1 MAKNRNKQPQN
12 DLTFGN
18 IPGTTTGG
26 SATPTPSPSPFDQI
40 PGTVNAPLKKPATPF
55 KESPFEKDPAKK
67 KEHEDWKRYSEAANT
82 ADVPGIKA
90 PIRETL
96 SRNGIADMR
105 TQELTLKG
113 ATKKLNDYARSKGI
127 SSYDDKTI
135 TEAMAAQQ
143 IQLGN
148 LEPADLSDLA
158 DMANRRRMAEDA
170 LDKMRKTY
178 NVQDDVTKARTQKAQ
193 QEAKTKEVNEQWA
206 KGLYAPKPLKRVLGP
221 QGVPENTDMPATT
234 GMPDSMAKQEPKEPT
249 YAFSRADL
257 KRTPEFKL
265 EQRDDQMAAKRPEYV
280 AVPFQ
285 YKGVK
290 LDNEG
295 MPTGS
300 MQVSSAM
307 VPSSMLGDDNAIK
320 KVTEQEAKSA
330 EFVSQLSPLTQLP
343 IKPVVYTDDKDGEE
357 TFTGD
362 YEIGDI
368 SQTYRQLDNEFLSKF
383 TTALLTDKYLT
394 GDDRVGLDAA
404 QGLAFDLLKYMK
416 SQSVDDGIADVIAQS
431 VDVDSWR
438 PLTSWSGKVD
448 DYVLSRVKSPNV
460 KRVYDAFKQRYQ
472 QLEQLNGA
480 KRFYGKKL
488 PKELFSS
495 ETGAIATRAAV
506 GGATGFIKG
515 AFGWI
520 GKAAERMTDAAEA
533 GTARR
538 ISGIGGP
545 QSDYSEVEQENILWR
560 FLVDLGTGRE
570 SIDPAYATNAPV
582 SVPNVSELRQL
593 LPQTIA
599 DNERAKVN
607 PNLDAAAKA
616 QTTVGTDTFIEQV
629 VPAVTQLIGS
639 MYAGPFKISSGT
651 VLKASSFLRTSKVGQ
666 TIVGS
671 KYMQQLGQTLHSLGP
686 NIIPNAQAATE
697 MAATMS
703 MAHLLE
709 TFPNANPE
717 ELEQSAI
724 SGALF
729 PIVGNLITQRVFM
742 PLVTKWKS
750 VQGVLEN
757 PTTQAAYRLNLI
769 EKYGPQ
775 KGMEIYGK
783 SVDAARVQKEL
794 AYTLGNIF
802 GNPAQG
808 AIVANLTG
816 QEYDGVAFVLDAV
829 LGLGASGHLA
839 KSIRGFNRPLDARD
853 IQSFIRARETEE
865 AIADAKRFARDM
877 QGDTSP
883 IADQV
888 NAKVV
893 EDIATDSEA
902 PMATPEDAQA
912 ARETG
917 ETVENI
923 EPPTDEQLN
932 EQYTKEYEEVLR
944 ERFDADRAVLD
955 VRAGEATPVKLSEM
969 TNQEAFSD
977 GFSDIQRE
985 ALNLIHRNA
994 PDTDVIYHP
1003 GPDTYYDSG
1012 TGTIYVSESLRGT
1025 EGERNALLHEGIHAA
1040 TVETLRKDPA
1050 FRDQILMLKQKIE
1063 ESTLFQKWMSKEE
1076 NWEKALYMMQ
1086 SPEEFIAG
1094 IVDNVNGVA
1103 DVIMQESQGF
1113 GRRTI
1118 DTIKG
1123 AFNRDAMT
1131 NTDVFESVQ
1140 DVLRAFPRMEVV
1152 KTADP
1157 QPFGVINDTFAQ
1169 AMGDQQ
1175 PQNAELFDQMT
1186 NGLGIDFILDDHET
1200 LVDPDSNLGL
1210 FKDLAKAINLA
1221 SESVDKN
1228 QARTNSI
1235 RFIDN
1240 LRRYGI
1246 EDEVG
1251 YKFITD
1257 GITEKYAD
1265 WDNFT
1270 PLRKSEILLQES
1282 KKLVAD
1288 TGIVSR
1294 LKALTKERV
1303 DFETDLPASEI
1314 ARRDTISMRD
1324 LSTVLGMKSVKRLQ
1338 KWINANFEKPEFI
1351 IETINKGIDKRI
1363 DDLFGPVEADA
1374 EVLADN
1380 TEREAMVNS
1389 FREKA
1394 NEAVRSYIFNNHN
1407 LLPVAPL
1414 ELSKDVNGKVYL
1426 NAIESKDGVSA
1437 ATGRKLVT
1445 AIQNPV
1451 PMFRRLKNIAEGLKT
1466 SSAGKPYR
1474 LYKDKGIDVLID
1486 QLTNVKVGVVTDS
1499 KMLENNGFIKNSENV
1514 ANVFLN
1520 DVKPGW
1526 FFLPGTAEGNMWLD
1540 LSSMF
1545 TGKPNPNTLSLLTK
1559 KVETINLVD
1568 YLDSE
1573 QTWGKPGANAAV
1585 PRVLAAFDLWKL
1597 VDMANKGEYFDL
1609 TDPKS
1614 SILKGLANEIYD
1626 VNKQGNEVGI
1636 ANWFQAA
1643 MSDAP
1648 TLATQANEVITKLA
1662 KYYEANEV
1670 GVKPQ
1675 VRHKIDGDGR
1685 EPLVSALTEFYHK
1698 LTDYGNQNTIATKPG
1713 SDKPIKN
1720 TNKYKNVAIQASY
1733 NHYKDVNTLET
1744 ILKSRGKLIDPL
1756 DLNKIEP
1763 ENRETVRATWKQK
1776 GVILGDD
1783 GSIKLKQFILTDAW
1797 AEANPEI
1804 WAAISNQEEAVR
1816 KPSDH
1821 FDGGTLLINKATHDF
1836 LAEAY
1841 NKSADTT
1848 GGLKFG
1854 YGGDWI
1860 WKSALSEQYDTG
1872 NPLVDTFFQN
1882 LRDRGI
1888 SMVAMQSAIK
1898 SKGKNFQ
1905 RQDVLREGA
1914 SMPTRYVYDHNG
1926 TLLGAEE
1933 NGQYKGLTPEE
1944 SIALHANG
1952 NVDVPGAIREYDLV
1966 GDNAFGF
1973 NHVASAPDENSFRGV
1988 SVSFDRSPYV
1998 YGDQGGVLRKTVRG
2012 LHSRIAEKFG
2022 RTIKADKML
2031 LATAPLS
2038 QDRIFNELQSVVN
2051 RYDVAEMNLASE
2063 DISTNPSLAA
2073 VLQFPKGTKKEVQN
2087 IAKYITHTLGGNA
2100 DYTADV
2106 YAENIYD
2113 LYKESEGNFEQFVTR
2128 LETYLNDEAPIYVR
2142 DEIGGEL
2149 DVLPNEGGWDV
2160 TPDNANKIANDIRL
2174 LATNDEQF
2182 ISTQEQEYL
2191 DAANS
2196 YKEYLAG
2203 QQSRVASQRESIL
2216 KDIEDIKKVYNHDN
2230 GTVRNKDLYKYVKS
2244 LLAKAQESEPGSDLF
2259 ATPEIKRAIVRGI
2272 ENSLLDDNIVAVRN
2286 LHLLD
2291 AIYGNVIHG
2300 ENTLRQ
2306 RVITNE
2312 FDASRKAKSLGK
2324 LFRLNLYVPADNHVE
2339 DGADISRMWA
2349 RIAAEEEAAKLELS
2363 DEDAFEFINDKVREH
2378 DGFVANEVV
2387 AKHIPDGKLKA
2398 YDQGVILSVNDIDAY
2413 NRHVQKQRAQGKDI
2427 PYLLMGS
2434 KVVTKLNPPD
2444 GLDSYSAR
2452 VLVGAD
2458 SRKGTGIMVNH
2469 EFLTQEIGR
2478 DFDGDDFG
2486 ILFENPDWGGKY
2498 LDLWDE
2504 LAKQGSHKG
2513 DPAKKQELGKNLLG
2527 MPFPK
2532 IPVDQRQQSLD
2543 NFNKT
2548 QEANSVGQDK
2558 IDHGIAQLNTWYEA
2572 WGYIEDRNRGAA
2584 NPVVQTN
2591 RLRFTIGGSPDQWRV
2606 ADAYTKQAQYDT
2618 WAGLPYHPR
2627 DVFFGSRVM
2636 EIEIGLWPNHP
2647 QYKEYANAIRR
2658 YKDTGTVVPL
2668 LMEEFYKAYKSNV
2681 PTKSTDSV
2689 VAAIPQYV
2697 HKNEYSLAKYNDGT
2711 VYGAGIDATIAQYQQ
2726 MPEGLTEGLIDA
2738 TTRAINAEPLTK
2750 QYKYIPGNVLK
2761 PIESTL
2767 ATYQNLSNNTFN
2779 NIKEVLNTLYY
2790 ASDTDTQTKD
2800 RLKAVAMSF
2809 KGLSAVDAR
2818 FDFVSNISA
2827 DPIATGSNAIFTSTP
2842 DNPNHVTNQLVLTEM
2857 LQRAYGQ
2864 SKTTIEIPG
2873 ADGVRWNIT
2882 DESVVLQTP
2891 HAEYGI
2897 EEIYTNGDYS
2907 DGIKQLMEET
2917 GLTAD
2922 QLFPPHLIMPA
2933 VMDKREVSLRNM
2945 PNELTK
2951 LGKENPNTVFLL
2963 THADFQNFQDGWSQG
2978 YKPEPNVIMVNRGG
2992 KSDAGVTKEI
3002 KDAIAQQT
3010 LQGKRVVLLNWGHGT
3025 KRTMPNKVDPSILDS
3040 GAALRIDRNMTDR
3053 QRIKMLGKYAAFMQ
3067 PSNPDILL
3075 AAMQQNLSVY
3085 GELQDKDSFGRPTPG
3100 YNPMQSLDK
3109 HYYSGMR
3116 DIYEGAKEVGGD
3128 VTIRDGQDLL
3138 QSLYQDTIYYSD
3150 VKALHNMQETD
3161 SIDKIPGVRFGLYN
3175 GEEAKIEGY
3184 KLQNQR
3190 AGRLNRLNKFVGKPL
3205 AEMSWKETEEV
3216 NNTISEYLRSE
3227 FGEGANAN
3235 ELYDFVMS
3243 AIDPQQLRT
3252 IEEGLY
3258 RKYGSM
3264 TQMEENGDT
3273 RGNNIIRASKSFYLA
3288 QALTDAMKITDK
3300 QAKVMGVA
3308 PRTWWD
3314 RFQILASQ
3322 EAPEFIKHYAKDK
3335 KNHSLFTPV
3344 SETIGVT
3351 VDEFGNVSETVT
3363 SNILGSQYNQQ
3374 MMPKYASMESE
3385 TYVRHGY
3392 RKRSINAIKDK
3403 MAADLSGLRDNLKD
3417 RFEPIGDAGILEA
3430 AREISRVSTAVV
3442 QASSVF
3448 NGVND
3453 PSVSIKVGNK
3463 IYNADSNGYIPDAEL
3478 NSIAEDIL
3486 NGVQQEN
3493 IIPQQYTRQN
3503 LVNALKIAVTAK
3515 VQNQRYATYQRNIAA
3530 SLEAYVRNLY
3540 EENTP
3545 NEVVPLSEEEL
3556 AAGITPMSA
3565 KPDIE
3570 TTEFAPLWQQAK
3582 TIADELRSEA
3592 DARLKSGLVD
3602 NINAMQFVNYDTFS
3616 DVVTESLT
3624 ERDALVDKVKNA
3636 PAKQRAEAKQE
3647 LDDLYR
3653 SYSQYFDVLRLAE
3666 QYPTMG
3672 SADPLDR
3679 GKIVMSYL
3687 QSRRDSG
3694 DRKNKQLSKV
3704 SSFFKRELLGSDE
3717 HRPAMYDTRDYEIMK
3732 YVYGTADTYNEDLL
3746 FQRNQDVLQSTFLN
3760 INSLF
3765 TNSYNAERNI
3775 RKALGKSTLDNT
3787 VAENN
3792 LLSMFSTDGTIYKE
3806 NVDVHSTRGWRAKM
3820 KEVANEG
3827 RAWLSSDEIG
3837 LPVTTPVAIT
3847 YTADSNNNI
3856 KTLTGRLAGVVRLD
3870 PKIVATRNVK
3880 EAQMRFNKQKQL
3892 LDTMLNKGTITA
3904 EQHKLDLSNLEQSE
3918 RKLGLNQKAVPK
3930 DVMVVYNQE
3939 NGSLSYIDLETV
3951 TQVQK
3956 GSVNGWLAN
3965 KANDARQKEIYKIFG
3980 EERELG
3986 EFLSSVN
3993 AEALQSFTGEKVRET
4008 YKVNDPQASIN
4019 FYSKLG
4025 RENVPNSL
4033 VAALDKT
4040 SQIISSGASQ
4050 WRYGFGKETATI
4062 LASVLAA
4069 PVIGVGGAAA
4079 GVGWAIYKGTSKY
4092 VRNKYGNYLGFALR
4106 ASQIFPQLF
4115 DSEALPD
4122 TWGAAIKMI
4131 GKNFSNQVTGTL
4143 KLLSSKETDAYMR
4156 EGTPAA
4162 STAKQRLQKGA
4173 GLAAELITPANTQ
4186 STNRGT
4192 RQYVEMLNEGKRV
4205 KKIIDGLGRY
4215 LTANDMDQIQQ
4226 VIDKNMR
4233 YAKNVKAT
4241 IRQGQLN
4248 LTFTETNKAG
4258 VEEYIASL
4266 DEIQAMNLD
4275 RLNQALALSGK
4286 TLSFLD
4292 PLLVT
4297 GSRALIE
4304 ANNLRLRVFNA
4315 LGETEQKGV
4324 MRAGSTATKAF
4335 ERLQEGKDV
4344 RSNPAAISSYVEQGI
4359 ESLQGKFDEKAYHLQ
4374 TPFGRAY
4381 NLFSQY
4387 FRRFARRTTLDPVNE
4402 YKFWDSWYKI
4412 VGEDQE
4418 FASVMM
4424 GKYGL
4429 DLGDQVAQRTFTAW
4443 SPDDGPQALRMSI
4456 AGKMAFTPLAVMGF
4470 GQLLNILIES
4480 LADDNAYELKRDME
4494 QNVEMVLGG
4503 ENPVGNAVK
4512 TIVEGVSLF
4521 ATRDL
4526 EKASTAQAVEYNLR
4540 DLANIVPGGA
4550 GITPAFDAGA
4560 LLGLYAMH
4568 KAGILPNMPS
4578 DMRWERR
4585 VANLL
4590 GPIGIPL
4597 QAPGDVV
4604 STIEKGG
4611 KVLKGPKNF
4620 IGNLVGEE
4628 IEEPKSTRRRK
4639 PRRKKP
4645 NADSK

>member
-12 DLTFGN
+12 DFTFGN

-26 SATPTPSPSPFDQI
+26 SATPAPSSSPFDQI
-40 PGTVNAPLKKPATPF
+40 PGTVNVPMEKPTVQF
-55 KESPFEKDPAKK
+55 KESPFENDPAKK
-67 KEHEDWKRYSEAANT
+67 QQHEDWKRYSAAAKSSTIPDKN
-82 ADVPGIKA
+82 AGIRA
-90 PIRETL
+90 
-96 SRNGIADMR
+96 SMARNGIVDMR
-105 TQELTLKG
+105 MQELTLNG
-113 ATKKLNDYARSKGI
+113 ATEKLNAYARSKNLGV
-127 SSYDDKTI
+127 YDEKTV
-135 TEAMAAQQ
+135 AQA
-143 IQLGN
+143 IQEQGLKLPN
-148 LEPADLSDLA
+148 MDEADLFDLA
-158 DMANRRRMAEDA
+158 KMANERRSAEDA
-170 LDKMRKTY
+170 LDLMRKNY
-178 NVQDDVTKARTQKAQ
+178 GVKDNVTKARTQKAQ
-193 QEAKTKEVNEQWA
+193 QETKANEINSDWVKTQ
-206 KGLYAPKPLKRVLGP
+206 LTPTPIKRVLGP
-221 QGVPENTDMPATT
+221 QGVPQNTGRPETT
-234 GMPDSMAKQEPKEPT
+234 GMPASLEQRKPEEPK
-249 YAFSRADL
+249 YAFTRADL

-290 LDNEG
+290 LGTDG
-295 MPTGS
+295 MPEGS
-300 MQVSSAM
+300 MQVSSVM
-307 VPSSMLGDDNAIK
+307 VPSTMLGDTAALNKIA
-320 KVTEQEAKSA
+320 EEESKSA
-330 EFVSQLSPLTQLP
+330 EFVSELSPVTQLP
-343 IKPVVYTDDKDGEE
+343 IKPIAHMDDKDGEE

-394 GDDRVGLDAA
+394 GDDKVGLDAA

-416 SQSVDDGIADVIAQS
+416 SQSADDGIADVIAQS

-438 PLTSWSGKVD
+438 PLTSWSGYVD
-448 DYVLSRVKSPNV
+448 DYVLSRVQSPNV

-495 ETGAIATRAAV
+495 ETGAVTTRTVAGGVTGLFRGALGWINKTFERYADVNEARAAKL
-506 GGATGFIKG
+506 T
-515 AFGWI
+515 
-520 GKAAERMTDAAEA
+520 
-533 GTARR
+533 
-538 ISGIGGP
+538 IGGGLP
-545 QSDYSEVEQENILWR
+545 QSDYSELDNENIVWR
-560 FLVDLGTGRE
+560 VLVNLGTGRE
-570 SIDPAYATNAPV
+570 LDPAYATYNP
-582 SVPNVSELRQL
+582 SSIPNVSELRQL
-593 LPQTIA
+593 LPQAIA
-599 DNERAKVN
+599 DNERAKNN

-616 QTTVGTDTFIEQV
+616 QTTVGTDTFIEQLA
-629 VPAVTQLIGS
+629 PAVGQLVGS

-651 VLKASSFLRTSKVGQ
+651 VMKASSFLRTSKVGQ
-666 TIVGS
+666 TILGS

-686 NIIPNAQAATE
+686 NVIPNVQAATE

-729 PIVGNLITQRVFM
+729 PVVGNLITQRVFM

-757 PTTQAAYRLNLI
+757 SSTRAAYMDNLI
-769 EKYGPQ
+769 TKYGEQ
-775 KGMEIYGK
+775 KGMEIFAK

-794 AYTLGNIF
+794 AYAMGNTF
-802 GNPAQG
+802 GNPIQG
-808 AIVANLTG
+808 GIVANLTG
-816 QEYDGVAFVLDAV
+816 QEYDGVAFWLDAIM
-829 LGLGASGHLA
+829 GAGASGHLA
-839 KSIRGFNRPLDARD
+839 KTIRGFNRPLDARD

-883 IADQV
+883 IADEA

-902 PMATPEDAQA
+902 PMATPEDAQV

-917 ETVENI
+917 ETVKNI
-923 EPPTDEQLN
+923 DPPTDEELN
-932 EQYTKEYEEVLR
+932 EQYTKGYEELLR
-944 ERFDADRAVLD
+944 ERFEADRGVLD

-969 TNQEAFSD
+969 TSQEAFAD

-1003 GPDTYYDSG
+1003 GPDTYYDTG
-1012 TGTIYVSESLRGT
+1012 TGTIYLSESLRGT

-1063 ESTLFQKWMSKEE
+1063 ESSLFQKWMSKEE

-1157 QPFGVINDTFAQ
+1157 QPFGAINDTFAQ

-1175 PQNAELFDQMT
+1175 PQNAELFDQLT

-1351 IETINKGIDKRI
+1351 MDTINKGIDKRI
-1363 DDLFGPVEADA
+1363 DDLFGPVEADS
-1374 EVLADN
+1374 EVLADT
-1380 TEREAMVNS
+1380 TEREAMINS

-1394 NEAVRSYIFNNHN
+1394 NEAVRAYIFNNHN
-1407 LLPVAPL
+1407 MLPVAPL

-1437 ATGRKLVT
+1437 ATGRKLIT

-1466 SSAGKPYR
+1466 SSSGKPYR
-1474 LYKDKGIDVLID
+1474 VYKDKGIDVLID

-1499 KMLENNGFIKNSENV
+1499 KMLENHGFIKNSENV
-1514 ANVFLN
+1514 SDVFLN

-1540 LSSMF
+1540 LSSLF
-1545 TGKPNPNTLSLLTK
+1545 TGKPNPNTLKLLTQ
-1559 KVETINLVD
+1559 KVETVNLVD

-1573 QTWGKPGANAAV
+1573 QTWGKPNGNTAV
-1585 PRVLAAFDLWKL
+1585 PRVLSAFDLWKL

-1609 TDPKS
+1609 ADPKT
-1614 SILKGLANEIYD
+1614 SILKGLSNEIYD
-1626 VNKQGNEVGI
+1626 ATKQGNPVGI

-1662 KYYEANEV
+1662 KYYEANEA

-1675 VRHKIDGDGR
+1675 VRYKLDGDGR

-1720 TNKYKNVAIQASY
+1720 SNKYYNVAIQASY
-1733 NHYKDVNTLET
+1733 NHYRDVNTLET
-1744 ILKSRGKLIDPL
+1744 ILQSRGKLIDPL
-1756 DLNKIEP
+1756 DLNKVAP

-1783 GSIKLKQFILTDAW
+1783 GSIKLKQFVLTDAW

-1804 WAAISNQEEAVR
+1804 WAALSAQDLFKQEVDEAEVAPKAPANVKLTGVPDRMGEQRYLPKDQAKADMATKYIGRGSPRSNTEQYAKDFKELANTGVYEASDVVFVSAEGNRANRIRPNFDEISKAVQAGATIITDDAPNRKREYNVGERDIADYVTNNGYEEVGPGVWKPVPRKRLTSTAGVGERNWQWEQRRGEETQPKLNELR

-1966 GDNAFGF
+1966 GDNALGF

-2022 RTIKADKML
+2022 RTIKADKLL
-2031 LATAPLS
+2031 LATAPLA
-2038 QDRIFNELQSVVN
+2038 QDVV
-2051 RYDVAEMNLASE
+2051 MS
-2063 DISTNPSLAA
+2063 
-2073 VLQFPKGTKKEVQN
+2073 
-2087 IAKYITHTLGGNA
+2087 
-2100 DYTADV
+2100 
-2106 YAENIYD
+2106 
-2113 LYKESEGNFEQFVTR
+2113 R
-2128 LETYLNDEAPIYVR
+2128 LEMVGSTAQ
-2142 DEIGGEL
+2142 EIA
-2149 DVLPNEGGWDV
+2149 DAINEV
-2160 TPDNANKIANDIRL
+2160 
-2174 LATNDEQF
+2174 
-2182 ISTQEQEYL
+2182 
-2191 DAANS
+2191 
-2196 YKEYLAG
+2196 
-2203 QQSRVASQRESIL
+2203 
-2216 KDIEDIKKVYNHDN
+2216 KKVYNHDN
-2230 GTVRNKDLYKYVKS
+2230 GTIRNKDLYKYVKS

-2259 ATPEIKRAIVRGI
+2259 ATPEIKRAVVRGI
-2272 ENSLLDDNIVAVRN
+2272 ENSLLDDNFVAVRN

-2339 DGADISRMWA
+2339 DGTDISRMWA
-2349 RIAAEEEAAKLELS
+2349 RIAAEEEAAKLELA

-2378 DGFVANEVV
+2378 DDFVANEVV
-2387 AKHIPDGKLKA
+2387 AKQIPDGKLKA

-2458 SRKGTGIMVNH
+2458 SRKNTGIMVNH

-2504 LAKQGSHKG
+2504 LAKQSSHKG

-2527 MPFPK
+2527 MAFPK

-2572 WGYIEDRNRGAA
+2572 WGYIEDMNAGRA
-2584 NPVVQTN
+2584 NPVVETS
-2591 RLRFTIGGSPDQWRV
+2591 RMRFTLGGSPDQWRV

-2636 EIEIGLWPNHP
+2636 DIQIDMSPESANY
-2647 QYKEYANAIRR
+2647 QDFVDAVARYKE
-2658 YKDTGTVVPL
+2658 TGTVVPL
-2668 LMEEFYKAYKSNV
+2668 LMEEFYRAYKGMV
-2681 PTKSTDSV
+2681 PQKSADSV
-2689 VAAIPQYV
+2689 VGALPRYINQ
-2697 HKNEYSLAKYNDGT
+2697 NEYAAAKYNDTT
-2711 VYGAGIDATIAQYQQ
+2711 VYGAGINETLKQYEQL
-2726 MPEGLTEGLIDA
+2726 PEGITPELIDA
-2738 TTRAINAEPLTK
+2738 TGQVISDRLPEKTKFKRTQGKVLQAIPT
-2750 QYKYIPGNVLK
+2750 
-2761 PIESTL
+2761 SL
-2767 ATYQNLSNNTFN
+2767 ATYTNLAKNTFN
-2779 NIKEVLNTLYY
+2779 NIRSVLHTLRSNIDVKDETLAQLNTI
-2790 ASDTDTQTKD
+2790 A
-2800 RLKAVAMSF
+2800 ASF

-2818 FDFVSNISA
+2818 FDFVSNLSA

-2891 HAEYGI
+2891 HNEYGI
-2897 EEIYTNGDYS
+2897 EEIYAKGDYS
-2907 DGIKQLMEET
+2907 EGIKQLMEET

-2933 VMDKREVSLRNM
+2933 VMDKREVPLRNM
-2945 PNELTK
+2945 RDELTK
-2951 LGKENPNTVFLL
+2951 LGKDNPNSVFLL

-3002 KDAIAQQT
+3002 KDAVAQQT
-3010 LQGKRVVLLNWGHGT
+3010 LQGKRVVLLNWGEAT

-3040 GAALRIDRNMTDR
+3040 GAALRIDRNMNER
-3053 QRIKMLGKYAAFMQ
+3053 QRTKMLGKYAAFMQ
-3067 PSNPDILL
+3067 PSSPDILL
-3075 AAMQQNLSVY
+3075 AAMNQKVSVF
-3085 GELQDKDSFGRPTPG
+3085 EDVKRKEPTGKEIEG
-3100 YNPMQSLDK
+3100 YDPMQSLDK
-3109 HYYSGMR
+3109 HYYAGLR
-3116 DIYEGAKEVGGD
+3116 DVYEGAKEVGGD
-3128 VTIRDGQDLL
+3128 VTI
-3138 QSLYQDTIYYSD
+3138 
-3150 VKALHNMQETD
+3150 
-3161 SIDKIPGVRFGLYN
+3161 
-3175 GEEAKIEGY
+3175 
-3184 KLQNQR
+3184 
-3190 AGRLNRLNKFVGKPL
+3190 
-3205 AEMSWKETEEV
+3205 
-3216 NNTISEYLRSE
+3216 
-3227 FGEGANAN
+3227 
-3235 ELYDFVMS
+3235 
-3243 AIDPQQLRT
+3243 
-3252 IEEGLY
+3252 
-3258 RKYGSM
+3258 GS
-3264 TQMEENGDT
+3264 G
-3273 RGNNIIRASKSFYLA
+3273 
-3288 QALTDAMKITDK
+3288 
-3300 QAKVMGVA
+3300 
-3308 PRTWWD
+3308 
-3314 RFQILASQ
+3314 
-3322 EAPEFIKHYAKDK
+3322 
-3335 KNHSLFTPV
+3335 
-3344 SETIGVT
+3344 
-3351 VDEFGNVSETVT
+3351 
-3363 SNILGSQYNQQ
+3363 
-3374 MMPKYASMESE
+3374 
-3385 TYVRHGY
+3385 
-3392 RKRSINAIKDK
+3392 
-3403 MAADLSGLRDNLKD
+3403 
-3417 RFEPIGDAGILEA
+3417 
-3430 AREISRVSTAVV
+3430 
-3442 QASSVF
+3442 
-3448 NGVND
+3448 
-3453 PSVSIKVGNK
+3453 
-3463 IYNADSNGYIPDAEL
+3463 
-3478 NSIAEDIL
+3478 EDIL
-3486 NGVQQEN
+3486 
-3493 IIPQQYTRQN
+3493 
-3503 LVNALKIAVTAK
+3503 
-3515 VQNQRYATYQRNIAA
+3515 
-3530 SLEAYVRNLY
+3530 
-3540 EENTP
+3540 
-3545 NEVVPLSEEEL
+3545 
-3556 AAGITPMSA
+3556 
-3565 KPDIE
+3565 
-3570 TTEFAPLWQQAK
+3570 
-3582 TIADELRSEA
+3582 
-3592 DARLKSGLVD
+3592 
-3602 NINAMQFVNYDTFS
+3602 
-3616 DVVTESLT
+3616 
-3624 ERDALVDKVKNA
+3624 
-3636 PAKQRAEAKQE
+3636 
-3647 LDDLYR
+3647 
-3653 SYSQYFDVLRLAE
+3653 
-3666 QYPTMG
+3666 
-3672 SADPLDR
+3672 
-3679 GKIVMSYL
+3679 
-3687 QSRRDSG
+3687 QS
-3694 DRKNKQLSKV
+3694 V
-3704 SSFFKRELLGSDE
+3704 
-3717 HRPAMYDTRDYEIMK
+3717 
-3732 YVYGTADTYNEDLL
+3732 
-3746 FQRNQDVLQSTFLN
+3746 
-3760 INSLF
+3760 
-3765 TNSYNAERNI
+3765 
-3775 RKALGKSTLDNT
+3775 
-3787 VAENN
+3787 
-3792 LLSMFSTDGTIYKE
+3792 
-3806 NVDVHSTRGWRAKM
+3806 
-3820 KEVANEG
+3820 
-3827 RAWLSSDEIG
+3827 
-3837 LPVTTPVAIT
+3837 
-3847 YTADSNNNI
+3847 
-3856 KTLTGRLAGVVRLD
+3856 
-3870 PKIVATRNVK
+3870 
-3880 EAQMRFNKQKQL
+3880 
-3892 LDTMLNKGTITA
+3892 
-3904 EQHKLDLSNLEQSE
+3904 
-3918 RKLGLNQKAVPK
+3918 
-3930 DVMVVYNQE
+3930 
-3939 NGSLSYIDLETV
+3939 
-3951 TQVQK
+3951 
-3956 GSVNGWLAN
+3956 
-3965 KANDARQKEIYKIFG
+3965 
-3980 EERELG
+3980 
-3986 EFLSSVN
+3986 
-3993 AEALQSFTGEKVRET
+3993 
-4008 YKVNDPQASIN
+4008 
-4019 FYSKLG
+4019 
-4025 RENVPNSL
+4025 
-4033 VAALDKT
+4033 
-4040 SQIISSGASQ
+4040 
-4050 WRYGFGKETATI
+4050 
-4062 LASVLAA
+4062 
-4069 PVIGVGGAAA
+4069 
-4079 GVGWAIYKGTSKY
+4079 
-4092 VRNKYGNYLGFALR
+4092 
-4106 ASQIFPQLF
+4106 
-4115 DSEALPD
+4115 
-4122 TWGAAIKMI
+4122 
-4131 GKNFSNQVTGTL
+4131 
-4143 KLLSSKETDAYMR
+4143 
-4156 EGTPAA
+4156 
-4162 STAKQRLQKGA
+4162 
-4173 GLAAELITPANTQ
+4173 
-4186 STNRGT
+4186 
-4192 RQYVEMLNEGKRV
+4192 
-4205 KKIIDGLGRY
+4205 
-4215 LTANDMDQIQQ
+4215 
-4226 VIDKNMR
+4226 
-4233 YAKNVKAT
+4233 
-4241 IRQGQLN
+4241 
-4248 LTFTETNKAG
+4248 
-4258 VEEYIASL
+4258 
-4266 DEIQAMNLD
+4266 
-4275 RLNQALALSGK
+4275 
-4286 TLSFLD
+4286 
-4292 PLLVT
+4292 
-4297 GSRALIE
+4297 
-4304 ANNLRLRVFNA
+4304 
-4315 LGETEQKGV
+4315 
-4324 MRAGSTATKAF
+4324 
-4335 ERLQEGKDV
+4335 
-4344 RSNPAAISSYVEQGI
+4344 
-4359 ESLQGKFDEKAYHLQ
+4359 
-4374 TPFGRAY
+4374 
-4381 NLFSQY
+4381 
-4387 FRRFARRTTLDPVNE
+4387 
-4402 YKFWDSWYKI
+4402 
-4412 VGEDQE
+4412 
-4418 FASVMM
+4418 
-4424 GKYGL
+4424 
-4429 DLGDQVAQRTFTAW
+4429 
-4443 SPDDGPQALRMSI
+4443 
-4456 AGKMAFTPLAVMGF
+4456 
-4470 GQLLNILIES
+4470 
-4480 LADDNAYELKRDME
+4480 
-4494 QNVEMVLGG
+4494 
-4503 ENPVGNAVK
+4503 
-4512 TIVEGVSLF
+4512 
-4521 ATRDL
+4521 
-4526 EKASTAQAVEYNLR
+4526 
-4540 DLANIVPGGA
+4540 
-4550 GITPAFDAGA
+4550 
-4560 LLGLYAMH
+4560 
-4568 KAGILPNMPS
+4568 
-4578 DMRWERR
+4578 
-4585 VANLL
+4585 
-4590 GPIGIPL
+4590 
-4597 QAPGDVV
+4597 
-4604 STIEKGG
+4604 
-4611 KVLKGPKNF
+4611 
-4620 IGNLVGEE
+4620 
-4628 IEEPKSTRRRK
+4628 
-4639 PRRKKP
+4639 
-4645 NADSK
+4645 